1 MLSLNQ
7 TAVFRR
13 KVMILKQ
20 KKVSKKRFSFFQQ
33 LCICCHPQNFMVEAP
48 EKEKIEVIPMNLEKP
63 TGLEMGDFLP
73 MKFQMMGLGGNTL
86 GKLIKMSRNYCISHH
101 ATSLTLFQ
109 EDVIRPNSPTS
120 KVTVLQMTS
129 QRPRSLH
136 QYSKVM
142 NL

>member
-1 MLSLNQ
+1 MLSQKQ
-7 TAVFRR
+7 TAASRR

-20 KKVSKKRFSFFQQ
+20 KQIPKKRLSFFQQ

-86 GKLIKMSRNYCISHH
+86 GKLKNPLYRCH
-101 ATSLTLFQ
+101 ATIASHITQ
-109 EDVIRPNSPTS
+109 P
-120 KVTVLQMTS
+120 
-129 QRPRSLH
+129 LH
-136 QYSKVM
+136 LSFRRM
-142 NL
+142 